1 MCGWGD
7 REWCTSHPKESTGA
21 IRGMPMIEDG
31 LCRGVRCPHT
41 RASLSPMRASHLTLL
56 STDVQR
62 PILR

>member
-7 REWCTSHPKESTGA
+7 REWCTSHPALTMVVV
-21 IRGMPMIEDG
+21 MPMNEDG

-41 RASLSPMRASHLTLL
+41 RAWSSPMRASHLTLL